1 LDQITGLPATSSL
14 PYIKLI
20 LIYIHQMGQH
30 AKNVGAE
37 AEIVLLDSEKKIW
50 RSWAHNFGHEV
61 VPSKQ

>member
-1 LDQITGLPATSSL
+1 
-14 PYIKLI
+14 
-20 LIYIHQMGQH
+20 MGQH

-50 RSWAHNFGHEV
+50 SSWAHNFGHEV